1 MRIVIAPNSFKEC
14 MTALEVA
21 KAMASGASQACP
33 DSEIL
38 TVPLADGG
46 DGTAEAIVAARRGR
60 MVQVAANDPLMRPVK
75 VQYGLFDDD
84 RKAVI
89 EMAAA
94 SGLWRLKEHEKNPLK
109 TSTYG
114 TGEMIRDALNRGVR
128 SLIVGIGGSATTDAG
143 MGMASALG
151 YRFLDEYGNELA
163 PIGDSMNLV
172 AQIDS
177 SNVLEEL
184 HETEI
189 FVASDVTN
197 PLLGPNG
204 AAPVYAPQKGAT
216 PEMVE
221 ILEKGLSRMSSLLE
235 RDLNAAVGDKP
246 GGGAAGGLGAGLM
259 AFCDAQI
266 CSGFDL
272 IADYARLDDA
282 LDGAALAITGEGKI
296 DSSTQFGKV
305 PAGVMRRAQAKGV
318 PVVGIA
324 GALVGDRTLLNEHG
338 MAAMFSIAPGPIS
351 LQDAME
357 KAGDYLAHT
366 TEQVVRLWQCR
377 T

>member
-14 MTALEVA
+14 MSAVGVA
-21 KAMASGASQACP
+21 KAMASGASRACP

-46 DGTAEAIVAARRGR
+46 DGTAEAIVTARQGR
-60 MVQVAANDPLMRPVK
+60 MVQITANDPLMRPVK
-75 VQYGLFDDD
+75 VQYGLFDGDQ
-84 RKAVI
+84 KAVI

-114 TGEMIRDALNRGVR
+114 AGEMIRDALNRGVR
-128 SLIVGIGGSATTDAG
+128 SLIVGVGGSATTEAG
-143 MGMASALG
+143 MGMAAALG
-151 YRFLDEYGNELA
+151 YRFLDEFGNELA
-163 PIGDSMNLV
+163 PVGDSMNLV

-177 SNVLEEL
+177 THVLDEL

-189 FVASDVTN
+189 FVASDVAN
-197 PLLGPNG
+197 PLLGPDG

-216 PEMVE
+216 PDMVAL
-221 ILEKGLSRMSSLLE
+221 LEKGLARISSLWE
-235 RDLNAAVGDKP
+235 RDLNVSIGDQP

-259 AFCDAQI
+259 AFCGAQI

-272 IADYARLDDA
+272 IADYAHLDDA
-282 LDGAALAITGEGKI
+282 LEGASLVITGEGKI

-305 PAGVMRRAQAKGV
+305 PAGVVRRARAKGV
-318 PVVGIA
+318 PVVGVA
-324 GALVGDRTLLNEHG
+324 GALAGERSLLNEQG

-351 LQDAME
+351 LQDAIE
-357 KAGDYLAHT
+357 NAEDYLTQT
-366 TEQVVRLWQCR
+366 TEQVVRLWQCQV
-377 T
+377 